1 MMEGENTMEHHTDEP
16 DSEPFA
22 RRHESGLWEDELGG
36 LGPAKPGHGP
46 RQDPV
51 GEFPTGPA
59 VGARFPDVVAVDHSG
74 QVIDV
79 HAHRADRASVFVF
92 YRSAVW

>member
-1 MMEGENTMEHHTDEP
+1 MKEIETTMNRDAP
-16 DSEPFA
+16 DRPFA
-22 RRHESGLWEDELGG
+22 RRHESGLWEDEFGA
-36 LGPAKPGHGP
+36 LGPARPGQGP

-59 VGARFPDVVAVDHSG
+59 IGTRFPGVVATSHTGEAV
-74 QVIDV
+74 DV
-79 HAHRADRASVFVF
+79 HAHRRDRASVFVF

>member
-1 MMEGENTMEHHTDEP
+1 MRDPN
-16 DSEPFA
+16 PFA
-22 RRHESGLWEDELGG
+22 VRHESGGWEDEHGAI
-36 LGPAKPGHGP
+36 GPAKPGHGP

-59 VGARFPDVVAVDHSG
+59 VGERFPGIVATAHSG
-74 QVIDV
+74 MPLDV
-79 HAHRADRASVFVF
+79 HADRGDRASVFVF

>member
-1 MMEGENTMEHHTDEP
+1 MDHMG
-16 DSEPFA
+16 
-22 RRHESGLWEDELGG
+22 RREVTQAPVAILHESGQWEDGFG
-36 LGPAKPGHGP
+36 ALGPAKPGVGP

-59 VGARFPDVVAVDHSG
+59 IGDRFPDVIAKAHTG
-74 QVIDV
+74 ATIDILD
-79 HAHRADRASVFVF
+79 DRAGRAAVFVF

>member
-1 MMEGENTMEHHTDEP
+1 MVFPMSSDPRPMP
-16 DSEPFA
+16 VA
-22 RRHESGLWEDELGG
+22 IRHESGLWEDEFGG

-51 GEFPTGPA
+51 GEFPTGPD
-59 VGARFPDVVAVDHSG
+59 VGDRFPDVVAPSHSG
-74 QVIDV
+74 EVIDV
-79 HAHRADRASVFVF
+79 QAHRADRAAVFVF